1 MSEMENKKA
10 TDTFWSSTLN
20 FSDVVDLS
28 VADAAALTEELNDAV
43 QSICEEYG
51 VA

>member
-1 MSEMENKKA
+1 MAKKKA

-28 VADAAALTEELNDAV
+28 VAGAAALTEELNDAV
-43 QSICEEYG
+43 QRICEEYG